1 MHQYTRNTN
10 MTPSIFL
17 NQFKEMTNILSKTTH
32 FIINNKLWKGFLKQK
47 LALTFLVIA
56 GILVAWSTLKYVKT
70 NTEALYAVNFQKSE
84 IATSALNNAMSIESL
99 FAGSHKYVLL
109 ILIQMLV
116 VYFSNKTIEILSD
129 MKINMSLGEMIQ
141 SQWRVLQ
148 LTIRNWV
155 IEIIIGIIISI
166 FVGIFAPDFMEDVLK
181 WLVQCYFVGY
191 FFIDNYNNTFG
202 LKISE
207 SAKIVRKYA
216 GATLMIGLVANLL
229 FFLPVIGAII
239 ASFICSVAATWYMHT
254 GPDAQLAKNAFP
266 E

>member
-1 MHQYTRNTN
+1 
-10 MTPSIFL
+10 MTPSIFVAQL
-17 NQFKEMTNILSKTTH
+17 KEMTHIMSNTTQ
-32 FIINNKLWKGFLKQK
+32 FIVKNKLWQGFIKQK

-56 GILVAWSTLKYVKT
+56 GVLMAWSTLKYVKT
-70 NTEALYAVNFQKSE
+70 NTEALYAVNFEKSE
-84 IATSALNNAMSIESL
+84 IATSALNSAMSIESL
-99 FAGSHKYVLL
+99 FAGSNKYVLL

-129 MKINMSLGEMIQ
+129 IKIDMSLGEMIQ

-148 LTIRNWV
+148 LTVRNWV
-155 IEIIIGIIISI
+155 IEIIIGVGISI
-166 FVGIFAPDFMEDVLK
+166 IVGIFAPDFIEKALK

-239 ASFICSVAATWYMHT
+239 ASFICSVAATWFMHT

>member
-1 MHQYTRNTN
+1 
-10 MTPSIFL
+10 MTPSIFFTQL
-17 NQFKEMTNILSKTTH
+17 REMTHIMLETFP
-32 FIINNKLWKGFLKQK
+32 FIVNNKLWKGFMKHR
-47 LALTFLVIA
+47 LALTFIVIA
-56 GILVAWSTLKYVKT
+56 CILMAWSLVKYVKT
-70 NTEALYAVNFQKSE
+70 NTEALYATNFANSE
-84 IATSALNNAMSIESL
+84 ISSSAISNAMSFESL
-99 FAGSHKYVLL
+99 FEGSNKYVLL

-129 MKINMSLGEMIQ
+129 MKINMTLGEMIQ
-141 SQWRVLQ
+141 SQWRVFQ

-155 IEIIIGIIISI
+155 IEIIIGVIISI

-202 LKISE
+202 LKIKE
-207 SAKIVRKYA
+207 SASIVRKYA
-216 GATLMIGLVANLL
+216 GATLIIGLVANIL
-229 FFLPVIGAII
+229 FLLPVVGAII